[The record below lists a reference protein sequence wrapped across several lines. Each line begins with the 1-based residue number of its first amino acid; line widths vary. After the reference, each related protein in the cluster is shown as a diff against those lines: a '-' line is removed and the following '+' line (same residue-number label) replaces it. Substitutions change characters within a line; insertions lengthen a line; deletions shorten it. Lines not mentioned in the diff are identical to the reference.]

1 MTGQIL
7 NRGQRGQ
14 IVSIDKSIEKI
25 ALKRFNSD
33 RAWPRFCN
41 VILNIP
47 DLKILKFYSVNHWP
61 TLLKS
66 LER

>member
-33 RAWPRFCN
+33 RA
-41 VILNIP
+41 
-47 DLKILKFYSVNHWP
+47 
-61 TLLKS
+61 
-66 LER
+66 